1 MTARAQRPTD
11 AELEVLTVLWDR
23 GPSTVRAVYDALE
36 AGAPTSRRYTTV
48 LKIMQVMA
56 DKGLLVRD
64 ESRRAHVYDAVISR
78 ESTRS
83 RLVEELAEKAFGGSA
98 LSLALQAL
106 SSRPA
111 TPAELERV
119 RELLRDMEEDAG

>member
-1 MTARAQRPTD
+1 MTAGDQHPTD

-36 AGAPTSRRYTTV
+36 TGAPTRRYTTV

-64 ESRRAHVYDAVISR
+64 ESRRAHVYEPTISR
-78 ESTRS
+78 DSERS
-83 RLVEELAEKAFGGSA
+83 RLVDELAEKAFGGSA

-106 SSRPA
+106 SSRQA
-111 TPAELERV
+111 TTAELDRV
-119 RELLRDMEEDAG
+119 RELLREMEEDAE